1 MSKKE
6 LIISKKD
13 VREYDHAVASAWNTY
28 SPEFHRWNDPA
39 GNAEFRLYAYL
50 SEKVNDS
57 IILEVGTRHG
67 GSTCALAANDTNK
80 VISYD
85 ILHWDTTH
93 NHLKKDNVDLR
104 IGNFME
110 DETIDYSK
118 VSIIMI
124 DVDPHDGIQE
134 PPMIKF
140 LEEKG
145 WKGLLL
151 LDDITD
157 EWPAIKEMWDAFPYE
172 KYDLTDIGH
181 WSGTGLI
188 NFGKTYNIKIVD

>member
-6 LIISKKD
+6 LVISKNA
-13 VREYDHAVASAWNTY
+13 VREYDHALASAWNTY
-28 SPEFHRWNDPA
+28 SPEYLRWNDPA
-39 GNAEFRLYAYL
+39 GQAEFRLYSYL
-50 SEKVNDS
+50 SEKVNNS
-57 IILEVGTRHG
+57 TILEVGTRHG
-67 GSTCALAANDTNK
+67 GSTCSLASNPNNK

-85 ILHWDTTH
+85 IMHWDTTH

-104 IGNFME
+104 IGNFMD
-110 DETIDYSK
+110 DETIDYSNI
-118 VSIIMI
+118 SIIMI

-134 PPMIKF
+134 PPMLRF
-140 LEEKG
+140 LEEKD

-157 EWPAIKEMWDAFPYE
+157 EWPAIKKMWDELPYE

-188 NFGKTYNIKIVD
+188 NFGKTYDIKIVD

>member
-1 MSKKE
+1 MKKNK
-6 LIISKKD
+6 ITISKNE
-13 VREYDHAVASAWNTY
+13 VRNYDHTSISSWNNY
-28 SPEFHRWNDPA
+28 SPEYPRWSEPA
-39 GNAEFRLYAYL
+39 GQTEFRLYAYL
-50 SEKVNDS
+50 SEKVNNS
-57 IILEVGTRHG
+57 VILEVGTRHG
-67 GSTCALAANDTNK
+67 GSTCALAANPNNT
-80 VISYD
+80 VIGYD
-85 ILHWDTTH
+85 IIHWDTH
-93 NHLKKDNVDLR
+93 DNLKKENIDLR

-110 DETIDYSK
+110 DETIDYNN

-134 PPMIKF
+134 PPMLRF

-157 EWPAIKEMWDAFPYE
+157 EWPAIKKMWDELPYE
-172 KYDLTDIGH
+172 KYDLTDVGH

-188 NFGKTYNIKIVD
+188 NFGKVYDIEIVD